1 MQGSGHTPE
10 WTGQTVERLMRN
22 GKRVF
27 TSAFKSWLVEQA
39 GKPAASVAGLALRH
53 GVNAN
58 QLRRWMR
65 LAAERGNER
74 APVLLPVCIEQP
86 RVPVAPAIP
95 ESSAA
100 AARAPIEIEL
110 AGAVVR
116 VYEGVDVRWLRIVLD
131 ALRP

>member
-1 MQGSGHTPE
+1 
-10 WTGQTVERLMRN
+10 MRN

-27 TSAFKSWLVEQA
+27 RSAFKLWLVEQA

-65 LAAERGNER
+65 PVAERGNER
-74 APVLLPVCIEQP
+74 APVLLPVCIEQV
-86 RVPVAPAIP
+86 RLSVAPAIP
-95 ESSAA
+95 EPSVD

-116 VYEGVDVRWLRIVLD
+116 VYEGVDARQLRIVLE
-131 ALRP
+131 ALRT